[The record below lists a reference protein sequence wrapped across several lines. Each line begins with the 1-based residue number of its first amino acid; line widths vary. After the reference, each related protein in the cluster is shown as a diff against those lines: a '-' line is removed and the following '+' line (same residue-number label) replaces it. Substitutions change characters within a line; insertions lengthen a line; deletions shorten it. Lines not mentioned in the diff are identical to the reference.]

1 MGFLYLWSFN
11 MFKVKYKKMVAV
23 VLSAFIIISPVASA
37 GGIPTFDAA
46 AATNAAQSLV
56 QLKTQIDN
64 QISQINELKSQVK
77 ALSGSRNLGQILN
90 EVKDQVPAEWQA
102 IYGSATATN
111 YKDLLKPKTYS
122 SEEAAKALFTNYDM
136 TLKSFEDTKKRLDNI
151 QALMNK
157 INTTQDIKAAADL
170 QNRIS
175 AEQAIIV
182 NNQTMRMV
190 LIFIASCFL
199 FTACSPSESYTD
211 KRTKEMDSE
220 AALQAKKDEC
230 FIKAKYDKSI
240 DVDKCAKE

>member
-1 MGFLYLWSFN
+1 

-23 VLSAFIIISPVASA
+23 VLSAFIIISPLASA
-37 GGIPTFDAA
+37 GGISTFDAA
-46 AATNAAQSLV
+46 AAANAAQSLV

-170 QNRIS
+170 QSRIS
-175 AEQAIIV
+175 AEQAIIT
-182 NNQTMRMV
+182 NNQTKLDMMAKMFD
-190 LIFIASCFL
+190 IQEKIAIQQRVQKDKCFR
-199 FTACSPSESYTD
+199 A
-211 KRTKEMDSE
+211 
-220 AALQAKKDEC
+220 
-230 FIKAKYDKSI
+230 AKYGRSLSG
-240 DVDKCAKE
+240 C